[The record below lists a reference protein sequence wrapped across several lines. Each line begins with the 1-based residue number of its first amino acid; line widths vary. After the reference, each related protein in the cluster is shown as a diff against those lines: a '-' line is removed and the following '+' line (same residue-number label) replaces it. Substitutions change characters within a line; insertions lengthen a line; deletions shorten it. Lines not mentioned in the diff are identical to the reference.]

1 VSVFISQERRTKNE
15 ERKKKHT
22 MKKPT
27 KKTATTITTRD
38 ELERAMGQLAQH
50 TIARSIYADTM
61 DKRLTEVRAQ
71 FEERLGELDETI
83 DELFDDLNAWAVLHP
98 DEFAS
103 KKSLDLTH
111 GTLGFRT
118 TPPALKPAKGVKWDH
133 VLDMLKCRGMQS
145 YVRQAEEVNKEMLLQ
160 DRETIGT
167 EKLAR
172 LGLEVRQ
179 DEKFYAEPKLEAQV

>member
-1 VSVFISQERRTKNE
+1 
-15 ERKKKHT
+15 

-27 KKTATTITTRD
+27 KKSATTITTRD

-71 FEERLGELDETI
+71 FEGRLGELDESI

-98 DEFAS
+98 DEFS
-103 KKSLDLTH
+103 NKKSLDLTH

-118 TPPALKPAKGVKWDH
+118 TPPSLKPAKGVKWDH
-133 VLDMLKCRGMQS
+133 VLDMLKCRGMQA

-179 DEKFYAEPKLEAQV
+179 DEKFYAEPKIEAQP

>member
-1 VSVFISQERRTKNE
+1 
-15 ERKKKHT
+15 
-22 MKKPT
+22 MKKAT

-38 ELERAMGQLAQH
+38 ELERVMGQLAQH

-98 DEFAS
+98 DSFAG

-118 TPPALKPAKGVKWDH
+118 TPPALKTAKGVKWDH
-133 VLDMLKCRGMQS
+133 VLDMLRCRGMQD
-145 YVRQAEEVNKEMLLQ
+145 YVRTIQEVNKEMLLQ

-172 LGLEVRQ
+172 LGVEVKQ
-179 DEKFYAEPKLEAQV
+179 DERFYAEPKIEAQA

>member
-1 VSVFISQERRTKNE
+1 
-15 ERKKKHT
+15 

-38 ELERAMGQLAQH
+38 ELERVMGQLAQH

-83 DELFDDLNAWAVLHP
+83 ESLFADLNAWAVLHP
-98 DEFAS
+98 DEFAA

-111 GTLGFRT
+111 GVLGFRT

-133 VLDMLKCRGMQS
+133 VLDMLKCRGLQD
-145 YVRQAEEVNKEMLLQ
+145 YVRQTEEVNKELLLQ
-160 DRETIGT
+160 DRETLGA

-179 DEKFYAEPKLEAQV
+179 DEKFYAEPKIEAQA